1 MDRAG
6 VMLGLVTGRARIR
19 PVNAVQPGR
28 LAHPPSATERRIRVV
43 RRAFGAE
50 LDRLQDPRRVAAVV
64 ILVIVF
70 AVIGA
75 GLLAR
80 GEEAGA
86 DARAYWGAVRIWL
99 NGGDPYH
106 PSGPFLPYVYAPW
119 MLPLFAPWALLPW
132 EVAWFVWRGGIIV
145 AWLATIHWA
154 YQRRPLAT
162 ALAVLILSFPVAAN
176 LDTGNVTVLL
186 ALGLWVAQFS
196 GARLGGLIWAVATW
210 MKWVPA
216 PFLLLLAPRAR
227 RSGLLWLTL
236 AGVLSLLT
244 LPLTITQ
251 LQALFGFGPRPPRL
265 DYLVLLWA
273 CVPWLWLH
281 PSALARFDPR
291 TWPAGLGL
299 LRVRIEDLRT
309 GWSTDPRGAR
319 SRARG
324 GIREFLGL
332 ENRGAS

>member
-1 MDRAG
+1 MDRRLR
-6 VMLGLVTGRARIR
+6 VIR
-19 PVNAVQPGR
+19 HAVGTELER
-28 LAHPPSATERRIRVV
+28 LR
-43 RRAFGAE
+43 
-50 LDRLQDPRRVAAVV
+50 DPRRIAAIV
-64 ILVIVF
+64 ILVVVF
-70 AVIGA
+70 GVIGA

-132 EVAWFVWRGGIIV
+132 DVAWFVWRGGILI

-154 YQRRPLAT
+154 YERRPLAT
-162 ALAVLILSFPVAAN
+162 AVAVLVLSFPIAAN
-176 LDTGNVTVLL
+176 LDTGNVTLIL

-196 GARLGGLIWAVATW
+196 GARLAGAIWAIATW

-216 PFLLLLAPRAR
+216 PFWLLLAPRAR
-227 RSGLLWLTL
+227 TWGLLWLAV
-236 AGVLSLLT
+236 AGALSLLT
-244 LPLTITQ
+244 LPLTIIQ

-273 CVPWLWLH
+273 TVPWLWHH
-281 PSALARFDPR
+281 PAALARFDPR
-291 TWPAGLGL
+291 TWPATRAT
-299 LRVRIEDLRT
+299 LRARLSASRQR
-309 GWSTDPRGAR
+309 WANDPGGAR
-319 SRARG
+319 RSVRVEIRA
-324 GIREFLGL
+324 FLGL
-332 ENRGAS
+332 ENRVG

>member
-1 MDRAG
+1 MDR
-6 VMLGLVTGRARIR
+6 
-19 PVNAVQPGR
+19 R
-28 LAHPPSATERRIRVV
+28 LRVV
-43 RRAFGAE
+43 RRAARAAASR
-50 LDRLQDPRRVAAVV
+50 LRDRRRIVAIV
-64 ILVIVF
+64 ILAVVF

-132 EVAWFVWRGGIIV
+132 EVAWFVWRCGLII

-154 YQRRPLAT
+154 YERRPLA
-162 ALAVLILSFPVAAN
+162 AAIAVLVLAFPVGAN
-176 LDTGNVTVLL
+176 LDTGNVTLLL

-196 GARLGGLIWAVATW
+196 EARVAGLIWAIATW

-216 PFLLLLAPRAR
+216 PFWVLLAPRAR
-227 RSGLLWLTL
+227 TWGLLWLAL
-236 AGVLSLLT
+236 AIGLSLLT
-244 LPLTITQ
+244 LPLTIIQ

-273 CVPWLWLH
+273 TIPWLWRH
-281 PSALARFDPR
+281 PTALARFDPR
-291 TWPAGLGL
+291 TWPASLVSAAARPGAWRRGWASDPGSARQ
-299 LRVRIEDLRT
+299 RVGVEI
-309 GWSTDPRGAR
+309 
-319 SRARG
+319 RA
-324 GIREFLGL
+324 FFGL
-332 ENRGAS
+332 ENRAG

>member
-1 MDRAG
+1 M
-6 VMLGLVTGRARIR
+6 
-19 PVNAVQPGR
+19 
-28 LAHPPSATERRIRVV
+28 ERRLRVV

-50 LDRLQDPRRVAAVV
+50 LGRLHDRRRIAAIV
-64 ILVIVF
+64 ILAVVF

-86 DARAYWGAVRIWL
+86 DARAYWAAVRIWL

-132 EVAWFVWRGGIIV
+132 EVAWFVWRAGIIV
-145 AWLATIHWA
+145 AWLATVHWA
-154 YQRRPLAT
+154 YERRPLAT
-162 ALAVLILSFPVAAN
+162 AIAVLVLSFPVAAN
-176 LDTGNVTVLL
+176 LDTGNVTLLL

-196 GARLGGLIWAVATW
+196 GARLAGLIWGIATW

-216 PFLLLLAPRAR
+216 PFWLLLAPRAR
-227 RSGLLWLTL
+227 TWGLLWLAL

-244 LPLTITQ
+244 LPLTIIQ

-273 CVPWLWLH
+273 TVPWLWRH
-281 PSALARFDPR
+281 PAALARFDPR
-291 TWPAGLGL
+291 RWPATVGLF
-299 LRVRIEDLRT
+299 RLRT
-309 GWSTDPRGAR
+309 AAWLAGWTSDPRGAR
-319 SRARG
+319 RRAG
-324 GIREFLGL
+324 GELRAFLGL
-332 ENRGAS
+332 ENRGAG

>member
-1 MDRAG
+1 MTADRS
-6 VMLGLVTGRARIR
+6 GR
-19 PVNAVQPGR
+19 VQ
-28 LAHPPSATERRIRVV
+28 HPASPMERRRRVV
-43 RRAFGAE
+43 RRALGAE
-50 LDRLQDPRRVAAVV
+50 LARLHDPRRVAAIV
-64 ILVIVF
+64 LLAIVF

-132 EVAWFVWRGGIIV
+132 EVAWFVWRGGILV

-154 YQRRPLAT
+154 YERRPLA
-162 ALAVLILSFPVAAN
+162 AAIAVLVLAFPVAAN
-176 LDTGNVTVLL
+176 LDTGNVTLLL
-186 ALGLWVAQFS
+186 ALGLWGAQFS
-196 GARLGGLIWAVATW
+196 EARLAGLIWAIATW

-216 PFLLLLAPRAR
+216 PFWLLLAPRAR
-227 RSGLLWLTL
+227 KWGLLWLAL
-236 AGVLSLLT
+236 AGILSLLT
-244 LPLTITQ
+244 LPLTIIQ

-273 CVPWLWLH
+273 TVPWLWLH
-281 PSALARFDPR
+281 PAALARFDPR
-291 TWPAGLGL
+291 TWPASLGL
-299 LRVRIEDLRT
+299 LRQRAGAWRS
-309 GWSTDPRGAR
+309 GWSSDPGGAR
-319 SRARG
+319 QRARVE
-324 GIREFLGL
+324 IRAFLGL
-332 ENRGAS
+332 ENRETG

>member
-1 MDRAG
+1 
-6 VMLGLVTGRARIR
+6 V
-19 PVNAVQPGR
+19 
-28 LAHPPSATERRIRVV
+28 ERRLRVV

-50 LDRLQDPRRVAAVV
+50 LGRLHDRRRIAA
-64 ILVIVF
+64 ILILAAVF

-86 DARAYWGAVRIWL
+86 DARAYWAAVRIWL

-132 EVAWFVWRGGIIV
+132 EVAWFVWRAGILV
-145 AWLATIHWA
+145 AWLATVHWA
-154 YQRRPLAT
+154 YERRPLAT
-162 ALAVLILSFPVAAN
+162 AIAVLVLSFPVAAN
-176 LDTGNVTVLL
+176 LDTGNVTLLL

-196 GARLGGLIWAVATW
+196 GARLAGLIWGIATW

-227 RSGLLWLTL
+227 TWGLLWLAL
-236 AGVLSLLT
+236 AGILSLLT
-244 LPLTITQ
+244 LPLTIIQ

-273 CVPWLWLH
+273 TVPWLWHH
-281 PSALARFDPR
+281 PAALARFDPR
-291 TWPAGLGL
+291 RWPATARLFR
-299 LRVRIEDLRT
+299 LRSAAWLAGWADGRGVR
-309 GWSTDPRGAR
+309 WFCS
-319 SRARG
+319 
-324 GIREFLGL
+324 
-332 ENRGAS
+332 

>member
-1 MDRAG
+1 MNAAR
-6 VMLGLVTGRARIR
+6 TG
-19 PVNAVQPGR
+19 QPQ
-28 LAHPPSATERRIRVV
+28 HPPSSMDRRLRVV

-50 LDRLQDPRRVAAVV
+50 LARLHDRRRIAAIV
-64 ILVIVF
+64 ILAIVF
-70 AVIGA
+70 GVIGA

-132 EVAWFVWRGGIIV
+132 EVAWFVWRGGILM

-162 ALAVLILSFPVAAN
+162 AVAVLILSFPVAAN
-176 LDTGNVTVLL
+176 LDTGNVTLVL

-196 GARLGGLIWAVATW
+196 EARLAGAIWAIATW

-216 PFLLLLAPRAR
+216 PFLLVLAPRAR
-227 RSGLLWLTL
+227 KWGLLWLAL

-244 LPLTITQ
+244 LPLTIIQ

-273 CVPWLWLH
+273 TVPWLWRH
-281 PSALARFDPR
+281 PAALARFDPR
-291 TWPAGLGL
+291 TWPAGLAAL
-299 LRVRIEDLRT
+299 LARAGAWRRGWASDPGGARRRVRIEI
-309 GWSTDPRGAR
+309 
-319 SRARG
+319 RA
-324 GIREFLGL
+324 FLGL
-332 ENRGAS
+332 ENRTG

>member
-1 MDRAG
+1 MAAAQPARAHHPSSAMDR
-6 VMLGLVTGRARIR
+6 
-19 PVNAVQPGR
+19 
-28 LAHPPSATERRIRVV
+28 RRRVV
-43 RRAFGAE
+43 RRAVSDE
-50 LDRLQDPRRVAAVV
+50 LARLHDPRRIAAIV
-64 ILVIVF
+64 ILAIVF

-86 DARAYWGAVRIWL
+86 DARAYWAAVRIWL

-132 EVAWFVWRGGIIV
+132 EVAWFVWRGGILI

-154 YQRRPLAT
+154 YERRPLAT

-176 LDTGNVTVLL
+176 LDTGNVTLLL

-196 GARLGGLIWAVATW
+196 EGRLAGLIWATATW

-216 PFLLLLAPRAR
+216 PFWVLLAPRAR
-227 RSGLLWLTL
+227 RWGLIWLAL
-236 AGVLSLLT
+236 AGILSLLT
-244 LPLTITQ
+244 LPLTIIQ

-273 CVPWLWLH
+273 TVPWLWCH
-281 PSALARFDPR
+281 PMALARFDPR
-291 TWPAGLGL
+291 KWPESLGL
-299 LRVRIEDLRT
+299 LRRGTRAWLSSWKRDPGGASRRVRVEI
-309 GWSTDPRGAR
+309 
-319 SRARG
+319 RA
-324 GIREFLGL
+324 FLGL
-332 ENRGAS
+332 ENRGA